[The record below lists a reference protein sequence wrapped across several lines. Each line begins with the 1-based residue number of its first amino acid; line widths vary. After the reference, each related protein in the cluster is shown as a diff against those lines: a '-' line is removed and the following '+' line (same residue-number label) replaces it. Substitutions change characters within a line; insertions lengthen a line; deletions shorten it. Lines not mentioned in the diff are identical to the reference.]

1 MALEESCIPVWA
13 EVNPVSDD
21 LLDGRMPISKKSR
34 VDYMD
39 ISIMDEEVQQEW
51 SSGAVEKPQRRHKA
65 IVVPRTAI

>member
-1 MALEESCIPVWA
+1 MALEESCIPIWA

-34 VDYMD
+34 VNYMD

-51 SSGAVEKPQRRHKA
+51 SSGAAEKPQRRHKA